1 MKTGNPA
8 PPKASIIVTDAGPL
22 VTLAVAG
29 ALDVLLLPGLRVVIP
44 DMVRFEVTRHLNKP
58 GAQEILDWIRKNEPE
73 KVYVGTTEIFDEFE
87 VLLNANPK
95 ARSRSRGEESASEI
109 LSRELA
115 KSNDRI
121 GILLFEDADITKTNF
136 LVRLPDRVIVY
147 STASFLKR
155 LETKHL
161 IDNARDILGKAV
173 SVRGDRIL
181 SEQENY
187 MEGVD
192 ISFDPF

>member
-1 MKTGNPA
+1 MDSGSPE
-8 PPKASIIVTDAGPL
+8 PPKATIIVTDAGPL
-22 VTLAVAG
+22 VTLSVAG
-29 ALDVLLLPGLRVVIP
+29 ALDTLLLPGLRVIIP
-44 DMVRFEVTRHLNKP
+44 DMVRFEVTRHLDKP

-87 VLLNANPK
+87 VLLKTNPK
-95 ARSRSRGEESASEI
+95 TRSRSRGEASASEI

-115 KSNDRI
+115 KSNDKI

-136 LVRLPDRVIVY
+136 LLRLPDRVIVY

-155 LETKHL
+155 LEHKHL
-161 IDNARDILGKAV
+161 IDNARDILAKAL

-192 ISFDPF
+192 RSFDPF

>member
-1 MKTGNPA
+1 MKTGNPGNQ
-8 PPKASIIVTDAGPL
+8 KSSIIVTDAGPL

-29 ALDVLLLPGLRVVIP
+29 ALDTLLLPGLRVVIP
-44 DMVRFEVTRHLNKP
+44 DMVRFEVTRHLDKP
-58 GAQEILDWIRKNEPE
+58 GAQEILDWVRKNEPE
-73 KVYVGTTEIFDEFE
+73 KVYVGTTETFDEFE
-87 VLLNANPK
+87 ILLNANPR

-115 KSNDRI
+115 KSNDWI
-121 GILLFEDADITKTNF
+121 GILLFEDADVTKTNF
-136 LVRLPDRVIVY
+136 LVRLPDRVVVY
-147 STASFLKR
+147 STASFLRR
-155 LETKHL
+155 LEAKHL
-161 IDNARDILGKAV
+161 IDNAKEILEKAL

>member
-1 MKTGNPA
+1 MKTGNHGN
-8 PPKASIIVTDAGPL
+8 PKVSIIVTDAGPL

-29 ALDVLLLPGLRVVIP
+29 ALDTLLLPGLRVVIP
-44 DMVRFEVTRHLNKP
+44 DMVRFEVTRHLDKP

-73 KVYVGTTEIFDEFE
+73 KVYVGTTETFDEFE
-87 VLLNANPK
+87 ILLNANPR
-95 ARSRSRGEESASEI
+95 ARSRSRGEEAASEI

-115 KSNDRI
+115 KSTSKI
-121 GILLFEDADITKTNF
+121 GILLFEDADITKSNF
-136 LVRLPDRVIVY
+136 LVRLPDRVVVY

-155 LETKHL
+155 LESKHL
-161 IDNARDILGKAV
+161 IENAQDILRKAL
-173 SVRGDRIL
+173 SIRGDRIL

>member
-1 MKTGNPA
+1 MKTGNPGH
-8 PPKASIIVTDAGPL
+8 PKASIIVTDAGPL

-29 ALDVLLLPGLRVVIP
+29 ALDTLLLPGLRVIIP
-44 DMVRFEVTRHLNKP
+44 DMVRFEVTRHLDKP
-58 GAQEILDWIRKNEPE
+58 GAQEILDWVRKNEPE
-73 KVYVGTTEIFDEFE
+73 KVYVGTTETFDEFE
-87 VLLNANPK
+87 ILLKANPR

-121 GILLFEDADITKTNF
+121 GILLFEDADVTKTNF
-136 LVRLPDRVIVY
+136 LVRLPDRVVVY

-161 IDNARDILGKAV
+161 IDNARDILEKAL

>member
-1 MKTGNPA
+1 MKTGNPGH
-8 PPKASIIVTDAGPL
+8 PKASIIVTDAGPL

-29 ALDVLLLPGLRVVIP
+29 ALDTLLLPGLRVVIP
-44 DMVRFEVTRHLNKP
+44 DMVRFEVTRHLDNP
-58 GAQEILDWIRKNEPE
+58 GAQEILDWVRKNEPE
-73 KVYVGTTEIFDEFE
+73 KGYVGTTETFDEFE
-87 VLLNANPK
+87 ILLNANPR

-115 KSNDRI
+115 KSNDWI
-121 GILLFEDADITKTNF
+121 GILLFEDADVTKTNF
-136 LVRLPDRVIVY
+136 LVRLPDRVVVY
-147 STASFLKR
+147 STASFLRR
-155 LETKHL
+155 LEAKHL
-161 IDNARDILGKAV
+161 IDNAKEILEKAL

>member
-1 MKTGNPA
+1 MEPA
-8 PPKASIIVTDAGPL
+8 GSQNPKASIIVTDASPL
-22 VTLAVAG
+22 VTLAIAG
-29 ALDVLLLPGLRVVIP
+29 ALDTLLLPGLRVIIP
-44 DMVRFEVTRHLNKP
+44 DMVRFEVTRHLDKP
-58 GAQEILDWIRKNEPE
+58 GAQEILDWVRKNEPE
-73 KVYVGTTEIFDEFE
+73 KVYVGTTETFDEFE
-87 VLLNANPK
+87 ILLNANPR

-109 LSRELA
+109 LYRELA

-121 GILLFEDADITKTNF
+121 GILLFEDADVTKTNF
-136 LVRLPDRVIVY
+136 LVRLPDRVVVY

-161 IDNARDILGKAV
+161 IDNARDILEKAL

>member
-1 MKTGNPA
+1 MKTGIPGH
-8 PPKASIIVTDAGPL
+8 PKASIIVTDSGPL
-22 VTLAVAG
+22 ITLAVAG
-29 ALDVLLLPGLRVVIP
+29 SLDTLFLPGLRVIIP
-44 DMVRFEVTRHLNKP
+44 DMVRFEVTRHLDKP
-58 GAQEILDWIRKNEPE
+58 GAQEILDWVRKNEPE
-73 KVYVGTTEIFDEFE
+73 KVYVGTTETFDEFE
-87 VLLNANPK
+87 ILLNANPR

-109 LSRELA
+109 LSREMA

-121 GILLFEDADITKTNF
+121 GILLFEDADVTKTNF
-136 LVRLPDRVIVY
+136 LVRLPDRVVVY

-161 IDNARDILGKAV
+161 IDNARDILEKAL
-173 SVRGDRIL
+173 SVRGERIL